1 MDKEVKITIT
11 TTQIQDGEAHNMKF
25 EQDGQYFAKGEHH
38 YILYE
43 EPVENSKEVIKNRI
57 KFAENFMEVCKK
69 GPLTSTMYF
78 ETGKNYPAEY
88 QTPFGKMML
97 AMHTHD
103 YYVKTIEEKTITIGV
118 RYDLSV
124 DGGHLADC
132 QMQIRIDSKK

>member
-25 EQDGQYFAKGEHH
+25 EQEGQYFEKGGHY

-43 EPVENSKEVIKNRI
+43 ESVENSKEVIKNRI
-57 KFAENFMEVCKK
+57 KFAEHFMEVCKK

-88 QTPFGKMML
+88 HTPFGKMML

-103 YYVKTIEEKTITIGV
+103 YYVQKKEKKITISV

-124 DGGHLADC
+124 DDGHPAEC
-132 QMQIRIDSKK
+132 QMQIRIDGKK